1 MRFFTSVSA
10 CALIAMTAS
19 CGAGIDLSIRPDRS
33 ATIALSVEVPVALD
47 AKIRQFAGGASGSTS
62 GQSIPLFDAKA
73 IEASLR
79 SRNLIVKESSSPST
93 RSYRGVFT
101 TSNLAS
107 LLAGDAR
114 LSEAIRYERGAG
126 WASLRVHVDKGNAAA
141 VADLFPGL
149 DPDLIESLQPPALY
163 DNPVTVE
170 EYRSMLAGLLGR
182 TAAASLD
189 DLSLVLTVSLPG
201 AIIESSGTAAV
212 RAGKQPGA
220 SVEIRALDAMVLSKP
235 IEFYL
240 KWAE

>member
-1 MRFFTSVSA
+1 MRVFASVSVF
-10 CALIAMTAS
+10 ALIAMAAS
-19 CGAGIDLSIRPDRS
+19 CGAGIDVSIRPDRS

-47 AKIRQFAGGASGSTS
+47 AKIRQFAGGTS

-73 IEASLR
+73 IEASARGKGLA
-79 SRNLIVKESSSPST
+79 VKESSSPST

-101 TSNLAS
+101 TSSLTA

-126 WASLRVHVDKGNAAA
+126 WASLRVRIDKGNASA

-149 DPDLIESLQPPALY
+149 DPDLLESLQPPALF

-201 AIIESSGTAAV
+201 AVIESSGPAVV
-212 RAGKQPGA
+212 RAGKHPGA
-220 SVEIRALDAMVLSKP
+220 SIEIRALDAMVLSRP
-235 IEFYL
+235 VEFYL